1 MCSQTN
7 RALCTWASPLKDPQG
22 WGGRGLEM
30 GWKVKAAGPG
40 GDLNLQQELGPSLL
54 SYLPAEATG
63 KDSLLWVSVSS
74 QLRRLVSF
82 W

>member
-1 MCSQTN
+1 MQPNKQGFVHLDLPTEG
-7 RALCTWASPLKDPQG
+7 PQG
-22 WGGRGLEM
+22 AGGAGGLEM

-40 GDLNLQQELGPSLL
+40 GDVNLHQELGPSLL
-54 SYLPAEATG
+54 SYVPAEATG
-63 KDSLLWVSVSS
+63 KDSPLWVSVSS